1 LLAQIPLVP
10 AVREG
15 ADAGQPIKTAAPGS
29 EADAAFDL
37 LASQV
42 VERKPRVRS
51 HPALVIKS

>member
-1 LLAQIPLVP
+1 VP

-42 VERKPRVRS
+42 VGRKPRVRS